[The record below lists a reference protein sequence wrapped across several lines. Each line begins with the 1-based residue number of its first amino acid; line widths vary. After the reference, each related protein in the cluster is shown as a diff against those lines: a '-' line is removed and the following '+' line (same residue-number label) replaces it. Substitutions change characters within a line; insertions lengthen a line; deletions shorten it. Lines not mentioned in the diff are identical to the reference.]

1 MKTATALVALVCGL
15 LAGAAGAAPSPE
27 PTRVSGQVLEVQ
39 TAGDYTYL
47 RLKTAAGETWAAV
60 PASTVSIGATVTIG
74 DPMTMHDFESRT
86 LKRRFD
92 RIVFGTI
99 DGPAGMVAAAP
110 MAAPTPT
117 AAAAPKAA
125 PAAPAAASVTK
136 AEGPDAKT
144 VAEVA
149 TQPAALAGKTV
160 VVRGTV
166 VKFNGGIMGKNFVHL
181 RDGTGSEADG
191 SNDLLV
197 LTLDQA
203 RVGDVVSATGTV
215 RANVSFG
222 SGYSYSV
229 LVEGA
234 ALRK

>member
-1 MKTATALVALVCGL
+1 MKTATALAALVISLFVG
-15 LAGAAGAAPSPE
+15 GAGAAPSPE
-27 PTRVSGQVLEVQ
+27 PTRLSGQVLETQ

-60 PASTVSIGATVTIG
+60 PASKVSIGTTVTIG

-99 DGPAGMVAAAP
+99 EGPAGLVAAPA
-110 MAAPTPT
+110 MAAPAP
-117 AAAAPKAA
+117 AVAPVPNAAPPT
-125 PAAPAAASVTK
+125 PATVAK

-149 TQPAALAGKTV
+149 THTAALAGKTV

-222 SGYSYSV
+222 SGYSYAV